1 MILPVIGY
9 GNPILKRK
17 SKKITESYPDLKRFI
32 NSMYDTMYNA
42 SGVGLAAPQV
52 GKSIRIFIIDTSPF
66 LNMDDNEIERHKVKS
81 VKQTFIN
88 PTILDETGEFW
99 SFEEGC
105 LSIPHIREDVKR
117 KSDIIIEYFDENFI
131 CRKENFSGI
140 VARVIQHEYDHV
152 QGILFTDKLTSFK
165 KRLLK
170 RKLNNIENGNVDI
183 DYLIS
188 FYNNTN

>member
-17 SKKITESYPDLKRFI
+17 SKEITGSYPDLKELI
-32 NSMYDTMYNA
+32 SNMYDTMYSA
-42 SGVGLAAPQV
+42 KGVGLAAPQI
-52 GKSIRIFIIDTSPF
+52 GKSIKIFIIDTSPF
-66 LNMDDNEIERHKVKS
+66 LKIDDDEIKDYEVSS

-88 PTILDETGEFW
+88 PTILDKTGEFW

-105 LSIPHIREDVKR
+105 LSIPHIREGVKR
-117 KSDIIIEYFDENFI
+117 KSEIKIEYYDENFNF
-131 CRKENFSGI
+131 KKNDFSGI
-140 VARVIQHEYDHV
+140 VARVIQHEYDHI

-170 RKLNNIENGNVDI
+170 SKLNNIEKGDVDI
-183 DYLIS
+183 DYVME
-188 FYNNTN
+188 FYKKN

>member
-17 SKKITESYPDLKRFI
+17 SKEITGSYPDLKKLI
-32 NSMYDTMYNA
+32 SNMYDTMYSA
-42 SGVGLAAPQV
+42 KGVGLAAPQI
-52 GKSIRIFIIDTSPF
+52 GKSIKIFIIDTSPF
-66 LNMDDNEIERHKVKS
+66 LKIDDDEIKDYEVSS

-105 LSIPHIREDVKR
+105 LSIPHIREEVKR
-117 KSDIIIEYFDENFI
+117 KSFIKIEYYDENFNY
-131 CRKENFSGI
+131 RKDDFSGI
-140 VARVIQHEYDHV
+140 VARVIQHEYDHI

-170 RKLNNIENGNVDI
+170 SKLNNIEKGNIDI
-183 DYLIS
+183 DYLMD
-188 FYNNTN
+188 FYKKN

>member
-1 MILPVIGY
+1 
-9 GNPILKRK
+9 
-17 SKKITESYPDLKRFI
+17 
-32 NSMYDTMYNA
+32 MYDTMYSA
-42 SGVGLAAPQV
+42 KGVGLAAPQI

-66 LNMDDNEIERHKVKS
+66 LKIDDNEIKDYKVSS

-105 LSIPHIREDVKR
+105 LSIPHIREEVKR
-117 KSDIIIEYFDENFI
+117 KSEIKIEYYDENFNF
-131 CRKENFSGI
+131 KKNNFSGI
-140 VARVIQHEYDHV
+140 VSRVIQHEYDHI

-170 RKLNNIENGNVDI
+170 SKLNNIEKGDVDI
-183 DYLIS
+183 DYLME
-188 FYNNTN
+188 FYKKN

>member
-9 GNPILKRK
+9 GNSVLKRK
-17 SKKITESYPDLKRFI
+17 SKEVPDSYPGLKELIR
-32 NSMYDTMYNA
+32 NMYDTMYNA
-42 SGVGLAAPQV
+42 SGVGLAAPQI
-52 GKSIRIFIIDTSPF
+52 GKSVKIFIIDTSPF
-66 LNMDDNEIERHKVKS
+66 LNMDDNEIKDYEVSS

-105 LSIPHIREDVKR
+105 LSIPHIREEVKR
-117 KSDIIIEYFDENFI
+117 KSFIKIEYYDENFNY
-131 CRKENFSGI
+131 RKDDFSGI
-140 VARVIQHEYDHV
+140 VARVIQHEYDHI

-170 RKLNNIENGNVDI
+170 SKLNNIEKGNVDI
-183 DYLIS
+183 DYLMD
-188 FYNNTN
+188 FYKKN